1 MAAVEKGKLIV
12 NLLSENLELMKAIN
26 GNIFPII
33 SEDEIDFPFIVYRR
47 TSQQQS
53 ETFKQGQYKTIYEYE
68 ISVIAGSYSKSVEI
82 AEMVNETLDG
92 RETDLYD
99 MEVSMGE
106 ESFINAFIQNLNL
119 TITYYE

>member
-1 MAAVEKGKLIV
+1 MATVEKGKLIV
-12 NLLSENLELMKAIN
+12 NLLSENLELMNAIN

-33 SEDEIDFPFIVYRR
+33 AEEEIDFPFIVYRR
-47 TSQQQS
+47 TSQQS